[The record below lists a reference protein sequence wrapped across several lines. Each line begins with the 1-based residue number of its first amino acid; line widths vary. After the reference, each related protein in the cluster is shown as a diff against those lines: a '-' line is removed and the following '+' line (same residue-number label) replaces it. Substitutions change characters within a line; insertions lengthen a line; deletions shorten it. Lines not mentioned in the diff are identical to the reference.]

1 MSSAR
6 RSLRVTMFLVC
17 SLCVLVWGGASA
29 VADETYAYTGN
40 SYNLCSGSYVSP
52 CSQYRITGSFT
63 TTLDLFHLRNL
74 TNFVIPS
81 YDIAS
86 FSFLDGSGLAINQSN
101 ARTSLFEITTNSF
114 GNITSPQ
121 GWDVF
126 LVGQNGE
133 MSTSSCDIA
142 PCIGAQDWSQTVGL
156 TGNATDAG
164 YAQGAFENPG
174 VWHGLAPELAP
185 VPTPEPSTL
194 FLFGTALLGLIG
206 LGLRRKRLEYFH
218 HTPSMPSTVPGFLPP
233 LK

>member
-1 MSSAR
+1 MDSGCR
-6 RSLRVTMFLVC
+6 NVVVKMVLIC
-17 SLCVLVWGGASA
+17 SICMLCWGAAPA

-101 ARTSLFEITTNSF
+101 ARTSLFEITTNNF

-126 LVGQNGE
+126 LVAQTGE
-133 MSTSSCDIA
+133 MSASSCDIA
-142 PCIGAQDWSQTVGL
+142 PCIGAQDFSQT
-156 TGNATDAG
+156 ATG

-174 VWHGLAPELAP
+174 VWAGPAP

-194 FLFGTALLGLIG
+194 FLFGAALLGLIG
-206 LGLRRKRLEYFH
+206 IGLRKQW
-218 HTPSMPSTVPGFLPP
+218 
-233 LK
+233 LKGTR

>member
-1 MSSAR
+1 MY
-6 RSLRVTMFLVC
+6 T
-17 SLCVLVWGGASA
+17 
-29 VADETYAYTGN
+29 YTGN

-74 TNFVIPS
+74 TNFAIPS

-126 LVGQNGE
+126 LVAQTGE

-142 PCIGAQDWSQTVGL
+142 PCVGAQDWSQTVDLMGH
-156 TGNATDAG
+156 ATDAG

-174 VWHGLAPELAP
+174 VWEGPAP
-185 VPTPEPSTL
+185 VPTPEPSTHI
-194 FLFGTALLGLIG
+194 LFGAALLGLIG
-206 LGLRRKRLEYFH
+206 IGLRKQW
-218 HTPSMPSTVPGFLPP
+218 
-233 LK
+233 LKGTR